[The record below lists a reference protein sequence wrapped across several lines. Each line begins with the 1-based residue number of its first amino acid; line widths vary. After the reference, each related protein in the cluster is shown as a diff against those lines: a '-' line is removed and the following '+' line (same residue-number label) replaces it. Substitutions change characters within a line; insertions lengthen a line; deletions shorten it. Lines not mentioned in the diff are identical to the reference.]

1 MGPAFEVL
9 AEGLGFPE
17 GPVVMPDGS
26 VIVMEMMAG
35 RISRVWGAGRTEVVA
50 ETGGGP
56 NGAQLGPDGAL
67 YVCNNGGRWS
77 GGDGVGRIDRVDP
90 ATGKFERLYTSV
102 DGREL
107 GAPNDI
113 VFDRHGGFW
122 FTDLGVVSDRAIG
135 KSGIYYAQPDG
146 REIRE
151 VYFGGLGYNGVGLS
165 PDETSLYVACTWAG
179 RLCRFVVTG
188 PGRIDETRNMMG
200 SSEIYIGSAPRDA
213 HFDSLAVTASGSVCV
228 AALGIGGVMTF
239 APDGASDFIDMPDNV
254 VTNLAFGGVDMR
266 DAYVTF
272 SETGRLVKMR
282 WDEPG
287 LKLNYG

>member
-1 MGPAFEVL
+1 MEPAFEVL

-17 GPVVMPDGS
+17 GPVVLPDGS

-35 RISRVWGAGRTEVVA
+35 RISRVWGQGRSEVVA
-50 ETGGGP
+50 QTGGGP

-77 GGDGVGRIDRVDP
+77 GGDGIGRIDRVDLS
-90 ATGKFERLYTSV
+90 TGRFERLYDSAG
-102 DGREL
+102 GRPL

-113 VFDRHGGFW
+113 VFDAAGGFW
-122 FTDLGVVSDRAIG
+122 FTDFGVVGERTID
-135 KSGIYYAQPDG
+135 KSGLCYARPDG

-151 VYFGGLGYNGVGLS
+151 VYFGGIGYNGVGLS
-165 PDETSLYVACTWAG
+165 PDETTLYVACTWSG

-188 PGRIDETRNMMG
+188 PGRIDEQKNMMG
-200 SSEIYIGSAPRDA
+200 SSEIYVGSAPGDG
-213 HFDSLAVTASGSVCV
+213 HFDSLGVTAAGSVCV
-228 AALGIGGVMTF
+228 ATLGAGGITSF
-239 APDGASDFIDMPDNV
+239 APDGASRFIPMPDHV
-254 VTNLAFGGVDMR
+254 VTNIAFGGEDMR
-266 DAYVTF
+266 DAYLTF

-287 LKLNYG
+287 LRLNFG